1 MHSKKS
7 GIWFLCTS
15 FYMSIIYLNSIIFA
29 YDAPEV
35 KNLTEFLEKS
45 LNRKVLNYTISP
57 LKAANHHF
65 GASIDK
71 VAVKVAN
78 NSELDEVYRI
88 QRK

>member
-1 MHSKKS
+1 MHSKKFC
-7 GIWFLCTS
+7 IWFLCVS
-15 FYMSIIYLNSIIFA
+15 FYMNIIGSNSIVFA
-29 YDAPEV
+29 YDVPEV

-71 VAVKVAN
+71 VAVRVAN
-78 NSELDEVYRI
+78 NSELDGVNKI
-88 QRK
+88 